1 MAIKR
6 GRTSDPPPLR
16 HPVLL
21 SLSSSPEPGR
31 RGSPGNNKFGA
42 RGTLKCLN
50 CRNRKAKCEF
60 NSKEEDCR
68 WCAQR
73 GLTCGDKLL
82 GEKHQIREHRRLL
95 GIGNT
100 PLSVISAQLELAYPR
115 RTPWE
120 ISEMAREALILAGDG
135 PEASENLSREG
146 KSVTPNIGRAESV
159 KLENSPKTPT
169 LTLQSQTF
177 LSASQRTPPRT
188 TRLSPRNNSLLNEP
202 LPSYDYASQFSA
214 VRPHYDER
222 DQAAASYEH
231 HNPNYFAE
239 RIMESGPW
247 SLHQALTWQE
257 PA

>member
-1 MAIKR
+1 
-6 GRTSDPPPLR
+6 
-16 HPVLL
+16 
-21 SLSSSPEPGR
+21 
-31 RGSPGNNKFGA
+31 
-42 RGTLKCLN
+42 LK
-50 CRNRKAKCEF
+50 ED
-60 NSKEEDCR
+60 DCR

-146 KSVTPNIGRAESV
+146 TFFSALDEVLMMTGKSVTPNIDRAESV

-214 VRPHYDER
+214 VRPQYDER

-239 RIMESGPW
+239 VKPSLCFVILIAVENYGEW
-247 SLHQALTWQE
+247 SLVTSSGSRLAGTGVREEISVFFFFVLGWHGV
-257 PA
+257 